1 MTAALTEAS
10 LRPGRAGRLADPA
23 MTPGTDPRTDPR
35 LLTALTALGLDTAAA
50 PPPVDRSASAGT
62 LTGFVG
68 QMHTAF
74 EGLYEA
80 LPNELPGDDAA
91 EVACTTRTIP
101 GVDGNIT
108 LRIYRP
114 VGLSGAL
121 PCAVYLH
128 GGAMTLLEADN
139 KVHRRWCQDLAASG
153 MIAVGVGFRNAC
165 GASGR
170 HPFPAGLTD
179 CGTALDWIH
188 DHREALGISRLV
200 LQGESGGAN
209 LALATTLKA
218 KRDGRLD
225 AVDGVYATVPYI
237 SGGYGW
243 PGSRKLAELP
253 SLVEN
258 DGYFTTCAGLDLL
271 VAMYDPDG
279 EHAEDPLC
287 WPYFA
292 TAADLAG
299 LPPHVIAVNELD
311 PLRDEGIA
319 YYRRLLGAG
328 VPAVGRVN
336 LGLVHGADLIFRQ
349 ALADVYRATVCD
361 VKRFAD
367 SLA

>member
-1 MTAALTEAS
+1 MTAHLNEAPPRGES
-10 LRPGRAGRLADPA
+10 PGPVEPA
-23 MTPGTDPRTDPR
+23 MSPRTDPRTDPR
-35 LLTALTALGLDTAAA
+35 LIPALTAHGLDAAAA
-50 PPPVDRSASAGT
+50 PPPVDRHATAESRT
-62 LTGFVG
+62 EFVAAL
-68 QMHTAF
+68 HTAF

-91 EVACTTRTIP
+91 VVDCETRAIP
-101 GVDGNIT
+101 GVDGNTIT

-114 VGLSGAL
+114 AGSDGPL
-121 PCAVYLH
+121 PCAVYFH

-139 KVHRRWCQDLAASG
+139 KVHRRWCQDLAAAGMVAIGVDFRSAYTPSG
-153 MIAVGVGFRNAC
+153 P
-165 GASGR
+165 
-170 HPFPAGLTD
+170 HPFPAGLDD
-179 CGTALDWIH
+179 CTSALDWIH
-188 DHREALGISRLV
+188 ANRDALGISSLV

-218 KRDGRLD
+218 KRDGRLG
-225 AVDGVYATVPYI
+225 AIDGVYATVPYI
-237 SGGYGW
+237 SGAYGW
-243 PGSRKLAELP
+243 PESRKRAELP

-258 DGYFTTCAGLDLL
+258 DGYFTNCAILDLL
-271 VAMYDPDG
+271 VISYDPLG
-279 EHAEDPLC
+279 AHAEDPLC

-292 TAADLAG
+292 TEDDLAG

-319 YYRRLLGAG
+319 YYRKLLRAG

-349 ALADVYRATVCD
+349 AVADVYRATVSD